1 MDLSVSVRRT
11 VVQDKF
17 FMARMQFLFLFI
29 DFVFFPVFQNSGS
42 RSGKPARIGNSVS
55 GKLRVLL

>member
-29 DFVFFPVFQNSGS
+29 DLFLPSISKFGFAF
-42 RSGKPARIGNSVS
+42 R
-55 GKLRVLL
+55 

>member
-29 DFVFFPVFQNSGS
+29 DFVFFLVFQ
-42 RSGKPARIGNSVS
+42 
-55 GKLRVLL
+55 KLGFACR

>member
-1 MDLSVSVRRT
+1 MDLAVSVRRT

-17 FMARMQFLFLFI
+17 FMARMQYFK
-29 DFVFFPVFQNSGS
+29 NSGS

>member
-1 MDLSVSVRRT
+1 MDLAVSVRRS

-29 DFVFFPVFQNSGS
+29 DFVPPS
-42 RSGKPARIGNSVS
+42 
-55 GKLRVLL
+55 

>member
-1 MDLSVSVRRT
+1 MDLAVSVRRT

-29 DFVFFPVFQNSGS
+29 DFVS

>member
-1 MDLSVSVRRT
+1 MDLAVSVRRT

-29 DFVFFPVFQNSGS
+29 DFVFKNSGS

>member
-1 MDLSVSVRRT
+1 MDLAVSVRRT

-29 DFVFFPVFQNSGS
+29 DFVFFQYFKNSGS